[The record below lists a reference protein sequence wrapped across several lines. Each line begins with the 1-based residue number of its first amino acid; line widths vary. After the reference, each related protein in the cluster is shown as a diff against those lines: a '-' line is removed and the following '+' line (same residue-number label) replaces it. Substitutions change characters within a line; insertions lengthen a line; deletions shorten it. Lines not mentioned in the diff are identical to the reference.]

1 MKKGLLLF
9 AVSVL
14 ALNGFN
20 AAAQEAQQEQQKN
33 IRTGWTFGALPSISF
48 DADLGFQ
55 YGALSNIYYFG
66 DGSTYPEYI
75 HSFYVEASNTTKNY
89 ALFRLAYDSK
99 YLIPNHRLSV
109 DLSYMPDALCDFYGY
124 NGYQSVFHSEWIDE
138 KDTAYFSPAFYKM
151 KRDIFRFSADLQGH
165 ITGCWYWNVG
175 LGILN
180 YGVGGVNL
188 DKIYDDTTITDT
200 SLYSLYVENGLV
212 KANEKNGGLNPYI
225 HGGVTYDTRDRQQNP
240 HSGIHADAFLTYNA
254 SFGDQKEYNNI
265 KFNAAWRHYI
275 PVFGQRATFAYRAGT
290 QLLLA
295 GESPFYANNYMN
307 QLYMQRAIYEGP
319 GGANSVRGIMRN
331 RILADGFAY
340 ANAELRIQLVRFKIK
355 KENFYIGINPFVDGG
370 MVLQPM
376 EGIKELS
383 FATDDNSRFRQSVDP
398 LQSIYAPHFSG
409 GCGLKIAMNDNF
421 VVSVD
426 WAMPFKDQ
434 DNYKNSNIYVKIGY
448 MF

>member
-1 MKKGLLLF
+1 
-9 AVSVL
+9 
-14 ALNGFN
+14 
-20 AAAQEAQQEQQKN
+20 
-33 IRTGWTFGALPSISF
+33 
-48 DADLGFQ
+48 
-55 YGALSNIYYFG
+55 
-66 DGSTYPEYI
+66 
-75 HSFYVEASNTTKNY
+75 
-89 ALFRLAYDSK
+89 
-99 YLIPNHRLSV
+99 
-109 DLSYMPDALCDFYGY
+109 
-124 NGYQSVFHSEWIDE
+124 
-138 KDTAYFSPAFYKM
+138 
-151 KRDIFRFSADLQGH
+151 
-165 ITGCWYWNVG
+165 
-175 LGILN
+175 
-180 YGVGGVNL
+180 
-188 DKIYDDTTITDT
+188 
-200 SLYSLYVENGLV
+200 
-212 KANEKNGGLNPYI
+212 
-225 HGGVTYDTRDRQQNP
+225 
-240 HSGIHADAFLTYNA
+240 
-254 SFGDQKEYNNI
+254 
-265 KFNAAWRHYI
+265 
-275 PVFGQRATFAYRAGT
+275 
-290 QLLLA
+290 
-295 GESPFYANNYMN
+295 
-307 QLYMQRAIYEGP
+307 MQRAIYEGP